1 MLTDLTRR
9 SIVCPSWIGENLPVP
24 DYPHPAFV
32 GAPLQPDHGHRHPD
46 EVGGVGKGKACRVQ
60 KKIKH
65 DAFCY
70 DMKFEKSPS
79 GAALRRRRAIQRI
92 SEDNF

>member
-1 MLTDLTRR
+1 M
-9 SIVCPSWIGENLPVP
+9 CPPWIGENLPVP
-24 DYPHPAFV
+24 DDTHPALV
-32 GAPLQPDHGHRHPD
+32 GAPLQPDHSHRHPD
-46 EVGGVGKGKACRVQ
+46 EVGGVGGVQ

-79 GAALRRRRAIQRI
+79 GAALRRRRAI
-92 SEDNF
+92 